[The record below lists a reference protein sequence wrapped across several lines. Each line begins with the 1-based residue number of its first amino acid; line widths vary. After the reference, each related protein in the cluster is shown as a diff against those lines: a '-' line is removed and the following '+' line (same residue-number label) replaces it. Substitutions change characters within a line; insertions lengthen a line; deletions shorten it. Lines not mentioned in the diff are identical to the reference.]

1 MRGYFSNGFSR
12 SYNRL
17 CLNIVLSTHHRG
29 RYTSIQADK
38 NSQRPIFAPHTDRLH
53 TLTIMPP
60 PKLMEEMEKEIREE
74 LKKAEAEATNQQK
87 KGSLQQD

>member
-1 MRGYFSNGFSR
+1 MRGHFSNGFSR

-17 CLNIVLSTHHRG
+17 RLNIVLSTHHRG

-60 PKLMEEMEKEIREE
+60 PKPIEEIEKEIEE
-74 LKKAEAEATNQQK
+74 EMKKDEAEATNLQK
-87 KGSLQQD
+87 QGGS